1 MVQGKKISG
10 VLQEN
15 VYQNQDLIYSVL
27 GIGFNVNLDGIQD
40 IDNEYTSMKI
50 ISGKSY
56 KVKNISDDIIPY
68 FYDLYYSSMGVS
80 QIVSL
85 WKNKIDTIGKNV
97 VLEMKDNKR
106 LEGKV
111 IGVNNDG
118 DLLLAKTDKIQ
129 LTVKS
134 GLVNKL
140 IVD

>member
-1 MVQGKKISG
+1 
-10 VLQEN
+10 
-15 VYQNQDLIYSVL
+15 
-27 GIGFNVNLDGIQD
+27 
-40 IDNEYTSMKI
+40 
-50 ISGKSY
+50 
-56 KVKNISDDIIPY
+56 
-68 FYDLYYSSMGVS
+68 MGVS

-118 DLLLAKTDKIQ
+118 DLLLAKTDKTQ